1 MISCREN
8 NGGDGGVEWY
18 WWESEGVKE
27 ECVCVCVCVCVCLSE
42 RKTNKKCDS
51 QPRGKRYL

>member
-27 ECVCVCVCVCVCLSE
+27 ECVCVCVCLSE
-42 RKTNKKCDS
+42 KKTNKKRDG